1 MTSRPWFK
9 LDRLLTKATIEE
21 QSAQRALAETHV
33 QCAEAARSHEAECE
47 RYRQSRDA
55 VSGVRSAETLQRVQE
70 LAALVARTMADA
82 ELERRRA
89 EADAAEAHREWLAAA
104 RERRTLE
111 RLEERDRAAL
121 AIIASRAS
129 QRAIDDLASQRR
141 KSGIRS

>member
-1 MTSRPWFK
+1 MTARPWFR

-21 QSAQRALAETHV
+21 QNAQRTLSESNV
-33 QCAEAARSHEAECE
+33 QCAEAARSHEVECE
-47 RYRQSRDA
+47 RYRESRDA
-55 VSGVRSAETLQRVQE
+55 VLGVRSAETLQRVQE

-89 EADAAEAHREWLAAA
+89 EADAEAAHREWLAAA

>member
-1 MTSRPWFK
+1 MTTRKWLR

-21 QSAQRALAETHV
+21 QNAQRVLAESNI
-33 QCAEAARSHEAECE
+33 QCAEATRSHEAEYE
-47 RYRQSRDA
+47 RYLESRDA
-55 VSGVRSAETLQRVQE
+55 VKGVRNAETLQRVQE
-70 LAALVARTMADA
+70 LAALVARTMAEA

-89 EADAAEAHREWLAAA
+89 EADAEQAHREWLEAA
-104 RERRTLE
+104 RERWTLE

-141 KSGIRS
+141 RSGLR

>member
-1 MTSRPWFK
+1 MTSRKWFK
-9 LDRLLTKATIEE
+9 LERMLTKATIEE
-21 QSAQRALAETHV
+21 QSAQRVLAETNV
-33 QCAEAARSHEAECE
+33 QSAQAARSHEAECE
-47 RYRQSRDA
+47 RYRESREA
-55 VSGVRSAETLQRVQE
+55 VKGVRSAETLQRVQE

-104 RERRTLE
+104 REKRTLE

-121 AIIASRAS
+121 AVIASRAS

-141 KSGIRS
+141 KSGIR

>member
-1 MTSRPWFK
+1 MTSRKWFK
-9 LDRLLTKATIEE
+9 LERMLTKATIEE
-21 QSAQRALAETHV
+21 QSAQRVLAETNV
-33 QCAEAARSHEAECE
+33 QSAEAARSHEAECE
-47 RYRQSRDA
+47 RYRESREA
-55 VSGVRSAETLQRVQE
+55 VKGVRSAETLQRVQE

-104 RERRTLE
+104 REKRTLE

-121 AIIASRAS
+121 AVIASRAS

-141 KSGIRS
+141 KSGIR

>member
-1 MTSRPWFK
+1 MTNKKWLR

-21 QSAQRALAETHV
+21 QNAQRALAETHI

-47 RYRQSRDA
+47 RYRESREA
-55 VSGVRSAETLQRVQE
+55 VKGVHSAETLQRVQE

-82 ELERRRA
+82 ELDRRRA
-89 EADAAEAHREWLAAA
+89 EADAEEAHREWLAAA

-121 AIIASRAS
+121 AVIAARAS

-141 KSGIRS
+141 RSGMRG

>member
-1 MTSRPWFK
+1 MTSRKWFK
-9 LDRLLTKATIEE
+9 LERMLTKATIEE
-21 QSAQRALAETHV
+21 QSAQRVLAETNV
-33 QCAEAARSHEAECE
+33 QSAEAARSHEAECE
-47 RYRQSRDA
+47 RYRESCDA
-55 VSGVRSAETLQRVQE
+55 VKGVHSTETLQRVQE

-104 RERRTLE
+104 REKRTLE

-121 AIIASRAS
+121 AVIASRAS

>member
-1 MTSRPWFK
+1 
-9 LDRLLTKATIEE
+9 
-21 QSAQRALAETHV
+21 
-33 QCAEAARSHEAECE
+33 
-47 RYRQSRDA
+47 
-55 VSGVRSAETLQRVQE
+55 
-70 LAALVARTMADA
+70 MADA